1 MRTVH
6 TLIFIGELRAIPWL
20 VVTGLAGMRDRTV
33 ALAAA
38 AVGAETAAFV
48 ITRGVCPL
56 TPLSE
61 RLDGRV
67 GSVSDISLPD
77 RVARTIPSGRPH

>member
-1 MRTVH
+1 
-6 TLIFIGELRAIPWL
+6 
-20 VVTGLAGMRDRTV
+20 V